1 MNRRLNMDTIG
12 KPEIATQKRVIKFFC
27 EKLNYKYIGNLK
39 DRENRNIDATKL
51 TEWLVSQGYSDTVA
65 TRAVEMLIN
74 TAGNLQQ
81 DLYAAN
87 KEVYEL
93 LKYGAKVKETADDPE
108 ITVYFINWDADKVG
122 TNLFEIAEEVTVIEN
137 NEKRPDLVIYINGI
151 AVAVIELKK
160 STVSVSNGIRQ
171 NLTNQREMFI
181 QPFFTTIQFCM
192 AGNDTEGLRYG
203 TTKTP
208 EKYYLEWKDN
218 GFSEFSEERDEND
231 VRIEEVCKTI
241 DNKLDASIYAMFNKT
256 RFLNLI
262 HNFIIFDKG
271 WKKVC
276 RYNQYY
282 GIMRARKRLL
292 AGKGGIIWHTQGSGK
307 SLTMIWL
314 SKWLLS
320 TIPTARVLIV
330 TDRDELDEQI
340 EKNFIGVDEK
350 IIRTKSGKDLV
361 TRLNSHDDRL
371 LCSLIHKFG
380 KRGGEATEKDYEKY
394 VEELKASLPEDF
406 EAKDDIFVFVDEC
419 HRTQSGKL
427 HLAMK
432 TIMPKAVFIG
442 FTGTPLLKKDKQTS
456 IEVFGKYIHTYKF
469 DEGVADGVIL
479 DLRYEYRDIPQD
491 IVAQDKINAWF
502 DAKTQ
507 GLMPRAKAKLKQAW
521 GNMQKVYSSGGRL
534 EKIVCDIVFDFN
546 TKARLMNGNG
556 NAILV
561 ADSIYSACK
570 YYELFQKQSFKKC
583 AIISSYDPNIG
594 ELRTETVSDEEET
607 ETFEK
612 YETYLRMIGID
623 PSDTADKSGISKL
636 VEDFEKEAKRKFVEE
651 PNNMKLL
658 IVVDKLLTGFDAP
671 PCTYLYIDKSMHD
684 HGLFQAICRVNRLDG
699 EEKDFGYIVDYKQ
712 LFGDLT
718 DAMEKYTSGA
728 FEAYDD
734 EDVEGL
740 LKDRKA
746 EAKKHFEKL
755 LDELDELC
763 EGVEYPKA
771 EIDYLHYFCGE
782 NGIDINND
790 EAFARIR
797 EKLYRLVNSL
807 IRAYTEI
814 KSMFSELKYSVS
826 EQESFDKK
834 VNFYIALKATIGHAS
849 GDFIDLKAYEPGMRY
864 LIDNYIVAEDSKVIG
879 EFDDFTLMD
888 FILAQRSKLE
898 NNNENTKE
906 QESAAEAIENNIRKK
921 VVEKIVINPMYYNT
935 MSSVLEQLILERRR
949 GVISYAELLQKYIDL
964 ARNVT
969 NPEENERYPEQIRH
983 SAALRAIYD
992 NTGYDDALAISL
1004 HEAVMRSKMDH
1015 FRNDPVKERR
1025 IKRELF
1031 KILNDKDEVER
1042 VFTIIKCQEE
1052 Y

>member
-1 MNRRLNMDTIG
+1 
-12 KPEIATQKRVIKFFC
+12 
-27 EKLNYKYIGNLK
+27 
-39 DRENRNIDATKL
+39 
-51 TEWLVSQGYSDTVA
+51 
-65 TRAVEMLIN
+65 
-74 TAGNLQQ
+74 
-81 DLYAAN
+81 
-87 KEVYEL
+87 
-93 LKYGAKVKETADDPE
+93 
-108 ITVYFINWDADKVG
+108 
-122 TNLFEIAEEVTVIEN
+122 
-137 NEKRPDLVIYINGI
+137 
-151 AVAVIELKK
+151 
-160 STVSVSNGIRQ
+160 
-171 NLTNQREMFI
+171 
-181 QPFFTTIQFCM
+181 
-192 AGNDTEGLRYG
+192 
-203 TTKTP
+203 
-208 EKYYLEWKDN
+208 
-218 GFSEFSEERDEND
+218 
-231 VRIEEVCKTI
+231 
-241 DNKLDASIYAMFNKT
+241 
-256 RFLNLI
+256 
-262 HNFIIFDKG
+262 
-271 WKKVC
+271 
-276 RYNQYY
+276 
-282 GIMRARKRLL
+282 
-292 AGKGGIIWHTQGSGK
+292 
-307 SLTMIWL
+307 
-314 SKWLLS
+314 
-320 TIPTARVLIV
+320 
-330 TDRDELDEQI
+330 
-340 EKNFIGVDEK
+340 
-350 IIRTKSGKDLV
+350 
-361 TRLNSHDDRL
+361 
-371 LCSLIHKFG
+371 
-380 KRGGEATEKDYEKY
+380 
-394 VEELKASLPEDF
+394 
-406 EAKDDIFVFVDEC
+406 
-419 HRTQSGKL
+419 
-427 HLAMK
+427 
-432 TIMPKAVFIG
+432 
-442 FTGTPLLKKDKQTS
+442 
-456 IEVFGKYIHTYKF
+456 
-469 DEGVADGVIL
+469 
-479 DLRYEYRDIPQD
+479 
-491 IVAQDKINAWF
+491 
-502 DAKTQ
+502 
-507 GLMPRAKAKLKQAW
+507 
-521 GNMQKVYSSGGRL
+521 
-534 EKIVCDIVFDFN
+534 
-546 TKARLMNGNG
+546 MNGNG

-636 VEDFEKEAKRKFVEE
+636 VEDFETEAKRKFVEE

-814 KSMFSELKYSVS
+814 KSMFSELEYSVS

-1031 KILNDKDEVER
+1031 KILNDKNEVER